1 MIDLKSKP
9 FYLNDQQI
17 RKVQSILD
25 SMTLDEKIGQVFC
38 PIGSS
43 FEEKEIVEFIE
54 KYKPG
59 AMMYRPLES
68 TKIKQIHETIQN
80 YSKIPLMLAANL
92 ESGGNGIC
100 IDGTYFSRQ
109 MGVAATNDLK
119 QAYHLGMIAGKEA
132 NAVLCNWS
140 FAPIVDID
148 FNYLNPITNIR
159 TYGSDKEKVI
169 AYTKQQINALREYNV
184 IPCIKHF
191 PGDGV
196 DMRDQH
202 LVSSVNDLTVK
213 QWDESYGNIYSSFID
228 EGIETIMVG
237 HMLLPHYVKY
247 FNSTIKDEDILPAS
261 LSKEVL
267 TNLLREK
274 LSFNGMVVTDAT
286 AMIGYNVALPRS
298 QAIPLSIEN
307 GCDMILFN
315 KDIDEDYTFMK
326 KGLENGLLSLERL
339 NEAVLRILATKMANG
354 VFENKKPL
362 NEIDVVGCKEHQE
375 LAYQCA
381 SKAITLVKNKQDI
394 LPITPQKYK
403 NIRLY
408 HLTDTSKGG
417 FKESGSQKKI
427 EDYLNDLGFNV
438 DVYDENQLDFH
449 EIFETGVS
457 YLKDKYDLVNWYFEK
472 LVLKSFEE
480 MNQGGSL
487 QEALNLKFAFIEQEH
502 AFFKE
507 AFKSNDYNN
516 LIHYDFCCIYD
527 FYKNYIYKN
536 TGKTLSSDID
546 FLLNMYC
553 RGSVDMTVEWVLND
567 IPIKKEE
574 IVSYLIEAIPDKLKE
589 YMK

>member
-9 FYLNDQQI
+9 FYLNNQQI
-17 RKVQSILD
+17 KKVQSILD

-68 TKIKQIHETIQN
+68 TKIKHIHETIQN

-169 AYTKQQINALREYNV
+169 AYSKQQINALREYNV

-228 EGIETIMVG
+228 EGVETIMVG
-237 HMLLPHYVKY
+237 HMYYLIML
-247 FNSTIKDEDILPAS
+247 NILIRQ
-261 LSKEVL
+261 
-267 TNLLREK
+267 LR
-274 LSFNGMVVTDAT
+274 
-286 AMIGYNVALPRS
+286 
-298 QAIPLSIEN
+298 
-307 GCDMILFN
+307 
-315 KDIDEDYTFMK
+315 MK
-326 KGLENGLLSLERL
+326 
-339 NEAVLRILATKMANG
+339 I
-354 VFENKKPL
+354 F
-362 NEIDVVGCKEHQE
+362 
-375 LAYQCA
+375 YQQ
-381 SKAITLVKNKQDI
+381 V
-394 LPITPQKYK
+394 Y
-403 NIRLY
+403 
-408 HLTDTSKGG
+408 
-417 FKESGSQKKI
+417 QKK
-427 EDYLNDLGFNV
+427 F
-438 DVYDENQLDFH
+438 
-449 EIFETGVS
+449 
-457 YLKDKYDLVNWYFEK
+457 
-472 LVLKSFEE
+472 
-480 MNQGGSL
+480 
-487 QEALNLKFAFIEQEH
+487 
-502 AFFKE
+502 
-507 AFKSNDYNN
+507 
-516 LIHYDFCCIYD
+516 
-527 FYKNYIYKN
+527 
-536 TGKTLSSDID
+536 
-546 FLLNMYC
+546 
-553 RGSVDMTVEWVLND
+553 
-567 IPIKKEE
+567 
-574 IVSYLIEAIPDKLKE
+574 
-589 YMK
+589 